1 MFIRR
6 SLPHLLGLL
15 LAGQSLAAAP
25 GRVYFGT
32 YTSKGSRGIYTATFD
47 PATGKLGRAELA
59 AESPEPSFLAVARD
73 GKHLYAVNETGTFE
87 GGATGAVRAFT
98 VTPSGSLE
106 LLNQVP
112 SAGADPCNLVLT
124 PDGGG
129 LLVSNYSGG
138 SLALLPVGCDGR
150 LGPARAVVQ
159 HQGPGVD
166 SGQGTAP
173 HVHSATF
180 IPGTRTAWVADLG
193 LDRVFSYRVDAG
205 DRALTPAAPPFL
217 RLAPGAGPRHLALG
231 PGGKRIYVVNELN
244 STITVFARGRELQT
258 LSTLP
263 AGFKGHNDCAD
274 IHMHPSG
281 RFLYAS
287 NRGHDSLGVFKVD
300 ARGRLTL
307 LENVATGGRTPRN
320 FALAPDGRF
329 LYAEN
334 QDSGTVVTFAVD
346 PASGRLTATGQ
357 VLEVPA
363 PVCMVFLP

>member
-1 MFIRR
+1 
-6 SLPHLLGLL
+6 
-15 LAGQSLAAAP
+15 
-25 GRVYFGT
+25 
-32 YTSKGSRGIYTATFD
+32 
-47 PATGKLGRAELA
+47 
-59 AESPEPSFLAVARD
+59 
-73 GKHLYAVNETGTFE
+73 
-87 GGATGAVRAFT
+87 
-98 VTPSGSLE
+98 
-106 LLNQVP
+106 
-112 SAGADPCNLVLT
+112 
-124 PDGGG
+124 
-129 LLVSNYSGG
+129 
-138 SLALLPVGCDGR
+138 
-150 LGPARAVVQ
+150 
-159 HQGPGVD
+159 
-166 SGQGTAP
+166 
-173 HVHSATF
+173 
-180 IPGTRTAWVADLG
+180 
-193 LDRVFSYRVDAG
+193 VDAG